1 MTVAHEQKRDT
12 CRLRAV
18 EASVAELLRRTAF
31 PSARDSRD
39 LRDSGRIDARKRKDD
54 TTILSVAVGVLRQ
67 KTLHQE
73 ALPGGDHRGKSNQR
87 TNELIERVR
96 NSPSGY
102 INRGNSRKNI
112 ESP

>member
-1 MTVAHEQKRDT
+1 MLQ
-12 CRLRAV
+12 
-18 EASVAELLRRTAF
+18 RTGF
-31 PSARDSRD
+31 PSAREPV
-39 LRDSGRIDARKRKDD
+39 RIVARNHKKG
-54 TTILSVAVGVLRQ
+54 TTILSVAVGVISQKALSQ
-67 KTLHQE
+67 KT
-73 ALPGGDHRGKSNQR
+73 LPGGDHRGKSNQR